1 MAVQDDSSGGGSRG
15 SRETIGVGGETM
27 GGETIGGETIGG
39 ETIGG
44 GGGTIGG
51 ETIGGGGGGTRD
63 ASTEEEANR
72 KEKNQKRK
80 RNDEYLPR
88 KKKCPAVHGRDNKE
102 MWCKP
107 CIQSKKCTK
116 YI

>member
-1 MAVQDDSSGGGSRG
+1 MDVEDDSSGRG
-15 SRETIGVGGETM
+15 SIGGGDMDGASEGGETIGVGG
-27 GGETIGGETIGG
+27 
-39 ETIGG
+39 
-44 GGGTIGG
+44 GGTS
-51 ETIGGGGGGTRD
+51 D
-63 ASTEEEANR
+63 ATTEGEANR
-72 KEKNQKRK
+72 KQRNKKRK
-80 RNDEYLPR
+80 NNEEYLPR

>member
-1 MAVQDDSSGGGSRG
+1 MALVLEGEKLLSCLLLIR
-15 SRETIGVGGETM
+15 TIVVGD
-27 GGETIGGETIGG
+27 
-39 ETIGG
+39 
-44 GGGTIGG
+44 GTIGG

-63 ASTEEEANR
+63 ASTEDEANR

-80 RNDEYLPR
+80 
-88 KKKCPAVHGRDNKE
+88 KCPAVHGRDHRE

-107 CIQSKKCTK
+107 CIQSKKGTI

>member
-1 MAVQDDSSGGGSRG
+1 MALVLEGEKLLSCLLLIR
-15 SRETIGVGGETM
+15 TIVVGD
-27 GGETIGGETIGG
+27 
-39 ETIGG
+39 
-44 GGGTIGG
+44 GTIGG

-63 ASTEEEANR
+63 ASTEDEANR

-80 RNDEYLPR
+80 RNDDYLPQ
-88 KKKCPAVHGRDNKE
+88 KKKCPAVHGRDHRE

-107 CIQSKKCTK
+107 CIQSKKGTI